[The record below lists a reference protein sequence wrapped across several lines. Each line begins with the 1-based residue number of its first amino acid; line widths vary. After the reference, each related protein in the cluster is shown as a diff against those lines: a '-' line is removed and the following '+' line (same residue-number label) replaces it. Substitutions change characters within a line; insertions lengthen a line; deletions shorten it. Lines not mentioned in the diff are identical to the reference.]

1 MIKKS
6 YLSMGEVFKILS
18 EKKEHTEIEGES
30 LAYLEKFVKVDP
42 KKNKKI
48 EKDVLETV
56 DLPEKVIKKLIDLV
70 PRSKEEFTSILS
82 SYGIIISEKDLNTL
96 LSYFELL

>member
-1 MIKKS
+1 
-6 YLSMGEVFKILS
+6 
-18 EKKEHTEIEGES
+18 
-30 LAYLEKFVKVDP
+30 
-42 KKNKKI
+42 
-48 EKDVLETV
+48 VLETV
-56 DLPEKVIKKLIDLV
+56 DLPEKVLKKLIDLV